1 MVPWYSKP
9 SQGGTLAVLPCAQW
23 SKVLVFTTNCY
34 NSLIAVMDP
43 VTEPLRY
50 YVHVGD
56 HIGRRSG
63 GSRLRRI
70 RGKRARNA
78 DGDDRSAGERA
89 AEWQKWTR

>member
-1 MVPWYSKP
+1 MWTLRTAGGVP
-9 SQGGTLAVLPCAQW
+9 QGFPLYNKLLQQ
-23 SKVLVFTTNCY
+23 FTTNCY
-34 NSLIAVMDP
+34 NSLIAVTEP